1 MFSNSPSIADIAAV
15 TDGNRN
21 SGGWGDGN
29 GWWVLIILFA
39 LFGWGGNRGFGGG
52 GYGTGDGTF
61 NGGIPNGFALAT
73 DFASLERKMDGVN
86 NGLCDG
92 FYATANGM
100 NTGFAAVQNALCQGF
115 NGVNQTVTTQG
126 YESRLG
132 TQALQAQLAQ
142 CCCDTQA
149 AIQANT
155 TQGVMNTNA
164 IQQQVAQCC
173 CGQEK
178 QAMQTRF
185 DMAQNQCATLQAID
199 KVGDRIV
206 DYMAQEKMQ
215 ALRDEN
221 QALRLAASQSQQ
233 NQYLVDQLRPCPQPA
248 YITSNPWGAN
258 GYGGY
263 GYGGCCGTGCGCN

>member
-15 TDGNRN
+15 TDGNRSN
-21 SGGWGDGN
+21 GWGDGN
-29 GWWVLIILFA
+29 GWWVLVILFA
-39 LFGWGGNRGFGGG
+39 LFGWGGNRGFGNGG
-52 GYGTGDGTF
+52 CGAGDGTF

-73 DFASLERKMDGVN
+73 DFASLERTMDGVN
-86 NGLCDG
+86 HGLCDG
-92 FYATANGM
+92 FYATANGLH
-100 NTGFAAVQNALCQGF
+100 TGFAAVQNALCQGF
-115 NGVNQTVTTQG
+115 SGVNQAVTSQG

-164 IQQQVAQCC
+164 IQQQVASCC
-173 CGQEK
+173 CEQEK

-248 YITSNPWGAN
+248 YITCNPWGAN

-263 GYGGCCGTGCGCN
+263 GYGGCCGTGCN